1 MANLR
6 KQSGERK
13 EIAVTKVLCYVLC
26 DQIDRNLWGEG
37 AVKHETYRK
46 EYEEKEGL
54 WDPSGRNELVRNY
67 LFWFSKGC
75 AHFEAYLKGNC
86 MSRINMLCLDRI

>member
-1 MANLR
+1 MAGGESSEA
-6 KQSGERK
+6 KTDSGERE
-13 EIAVTKVLCYVLC
+13 EIAVTKVFCYVLC

-46 EYEEKEGL
+46 EYEEKDGF
-54 WDPSGRNELVRNY
+54 WDPSGHNELVRNC

-75 AHFEAYLKGNC
+75 ARFEAYLKGNC
-86 MSRINMLCLDRI
+86 M

>member
-46 EYEEKEGL
+46 EYEEKDG
-54 WDPSGRNELVRNY
+54 
-67 LFWFSKGC
+67 F
-75 AHFEAYLKGNC
+75 
-86 MSRINMLCLDRI
+86 